1 MNDMKNITDVTA
13 DSFNT
18 QVIERSGS
26 IPVLVDFWADWCGPC
41 QMQMPMLKKLV
52 DDYGGKFA
60 LAKVNTDEQKELAR
74 SFKIRSLPT
83 MHLYKNGE
91 IVEEILAAQTES
103 DMRILLE
110 RHIERESDAT
120 RQKAMEAWAQGDSE
134 QAFTLLREAREAEP
148 DNHQITLDLIELN
161 IKEELPEQAETLLSD
176 LPHDIRNEKEAVRLR
191 SLLDFTRVAMQAA
204 PLQELEATTRE
215 QPDELESRYQLAS
228 RYVLEERFEDA
239 MSAFMYILEKDRAF
253 RDDAGR
259 TGLLAVFELLGN
271 EGDLV
276 NSYRRR
282 LFNVL
287 H

>member
-1 MNDMKNITDVTA
+1 MNDLKNITDVTA
-13 DSFNT
+13 DSFT
-18 QVIERSGS
+18 SQVIERSGS

-52 DDYGGKFA
+52 DDYDGKFA

-120 RQKAMEAWAQGDSE
+120 RQKAREALAQGDSE
-134 QAFTLLREAREAEP
+134 QAFTLLQEAREAEQ
-148 DNHQITLDLIELN
+148 DNHQLTLDLIELS
-161 IKEELPEQAETLLSD
+161 IKEGLPEQAETLLAD
-176 LPHDIRNEKEAVRLR
+176 LPHAVRNETEATRLR
-191 SLLDFTRVAMQAA
+191 YLLDFTRVAMQAA
-204 PLQELEATTRE
+204 QLQELEATSRE
-215 QPDELESRYQLAS
+215 QPDELELRYQLAS
-228 RYVLEERFEDA
+228 RYVLENRFEDA
-239 MSAFMYILEKDRAF
+239 MDAFMYILEHDRAF

-282 LFNVL
+282 LFNAM